1 MLARLAADL
10 TLLLH
15 LGFIAF
21 ALFGALLA
29 WRWRWI
35 PWLQLP
41 AAAWGMFVEL
51 TGRLCPLTSLE
62 NHFRHLAG
70 EAGYAGGFIEH
81 HLLPLIYPEGLTREL
96 QYVLAGVVLVV
107 NVAVYGALL
116 RRLQR
121 ERHGASGRKKQAA
134 ESAR

>member
-29 WRWRWI
+29 FRWRWV

-41 AAAWGMFVEL
+41 AAAWGVFVEL
-51 TGRLCPLTSLE
+51 TGRLCPLTGWE

-96 QYVLAGVVLVV
+96 QYALAGVVVVVNLVV
-107 NVAVYGALL
+107 YAALL
-116 RRLQR
+116 RRRHR
-121 ERHGASGRKKQAA
+121 ERHTARGPKQAA

>member
-1 MLARLAADL
+1 MIHRVAADL

-29 WRWRWI
+29 MRWRWV

-41 AAAWGMFVEL
+41 AAAWGVFVEL
-51 TGRLCPLTSLE
+51 TGRLCPLTDLE

-70 EAGYAGGFIEH
+70 EGGYQGSFIERY
-81 HLLPLIYPEGLTREL
+81 LLPVIYPDGLTREL
-96 QYVLAGVVLVV
+96 QFVLATVVVVVNLVV
-107 NVAVYGALL
+107 YALLL
-116 RRLQR
+116 RR
-121 ERHGASGRKKQAA
+121 RK
-134 ESAR
+134 R

>member
-15 LGFIAF
+15 LGFIVF

-29 WRWRWI
+29 WRWRWV

-41 AAAWGMFVEL
+41 AAAWGVFVEL

-62 NHFRHLAG
+62 NHFRRLAG

-96 QYVLAGVVLVV
+96 QWALAAVVATTNLVIY
-107 NVAVYGALL
+107 AVLL
-116 RRLQR
+116 RRRHR
-121 ERHGASGRKKQAA
+121 ERRGAGEQTQAA

>member
-15 LGFIAF
+15 LGFIVF

-29 WRWRWI
+29 WRWRWV

-41 AAAWGMFVEL
+41 AAAWGVFVEL
-51 TGRLCPLTSLE
+51 TGRLCPLTTWE

-96 QYVLAGVVLVV
+96 QWALAAVVATTNLVIY
-107 NVAVYGALL
+107 AVLL
-116 RRLQR
+116 RRRHREQRGTR
-121 ERHGASGRKKQAA
+121 ERTQAA
-134 ESAR
+134 ESAQ

>member
-29 WRWRWI
+29 WRWRWV

-41 AAAWGMFVEL
+41 AAAWGVFVEM

-96 QYVLAGVVLVV
+96 QYALAGVVLAV
-107 NVAVYGALL
+107 NMAVYGALL
-116 RRLQR
+116 WRLQR
-121 ERHGASGRKKQAA
+121 ERHGGSGRKKQTA

>member
-29 WRWRWI
+29 WRWRWV

-41 AAAWGMFVEL
+41 AAAWGVFVEL
-51 TGRLCPLTSLE
+51 TGRLCPLTGLE

-81 HLLPLIYPEGLTREL
+81 HLLPLIYPEGLSREL
-96 QYVLAGVVLVV
+96 QWVLGGVVAATNLVIY
-107 NVAVYGALL
+107 AMLL
-116 RRLQR
+116 RRWHR
-121 ERHGASGRKKQAA
+121 ERRGTSDPTQAA

>member
-70 EAGYAGGFIEH
+70 EAGYAGGFIAH

-121 ERHGASGRKKQAA
+121 ERHGASGRNKQAA
-134 ESAR
+134 ESTR